1 MRTSYMPQKK
11 ADQVQWAQ
19 TFVNVV
25 GTKGSQYGVPA
36 DLLTQFTTIN
46 TSLQTAWTVAQ
57 EPATRTRGTV
67 AAADNLLKSM
77 RAAAKNL
84 VSIIQGTPSVTDQ
97 MKIDA
102 GLTVRKTTPS
112 KKPSP
117 STSPF
122 IQVNSVDG
130 RTVTIELRQ
139 SKSKRGRP
147 TQVAGATVL
156 TYTGTD
162 VPQDPSEWRFATN
175 TSKTTVSIPFGP
187 STTGDTVFITAFWIG
202 TRGESGPAAT
212 PVSVNLPAG
221 GVLPTAEAKRS
232 PMRKAA

>member
-1 MRTSYMPQKK
+1 MPSKK
-11 ADQVQWAQ
+11 AAQVIWAA

-25 GTKGSQYGVPA
+25 GNRTDQYGVPK
-36 DLLTQFTTIN
+36 DLMSQFTTIN
-46 TSLQTAWTVAQ
+46 ASLQAAWTVAQ
-57 EPATRTRGTV
+57 EPSTRTRGTV

-84 VSIIQGTPSVTDQ
+84 VSIIQGTPSVSDQ

-156 TYTGTD
+156 TYTGTE

-175 TSKTTVSIPFGP
+175 TSKTTVSVPFGP

-221 GVLPTAEAKRS
+221 GVLPSEAASERRI
-232 PMRKAA
+232 RKAA